1 MKNLLIRAVTL
12 ICGVT
17 FQFALSMLIQ
27 LWTNY
32 NPGDFNNGHNGERMT
47 RAGLRSQPQE
57 RLTRIRRRY
66 CLSHERYAFRCA

>member
-32 NPGDFNNGHNGERMT
+32 NPGYILIWTFSFVGWLGVV
-47 RAGLRSQPQE
+47 LW
-57 RLTRIRRRY
+57 
-66 CLSHERYAFRCA
+66 AFIEVNE